1 VDDAGPATDDVPV
14 TTEQR
19 PTTPATPA
27 TPPADGPPPW
37 VLRLAS
43 LTIYV
48 GVVGFVIAE
57 IVQYAQSGTDGFLPA
72 TFANALVWVVGVNA
86 IICGSGHIVMPG
98 PVAESIG
105 WPKGSPFQFEV
116 GLANLGIGVLG
127 VLSPSFDRDFA
138 LAVVIAFSI
147 FYFGA
152 ALGHVREMISEHDTA
167 PGNAGFIFWFDV
179 IAPPAL
185 IALYLAT

>member
-1 VDDAGPATDDVPV
+1 VDGAGPATDDVPV

-19 PTTPATPA
+19 PSTPAT
-27 TPPADGPPPW
+27 TPADGPPPW

-98 PVAESIG
+98 PVADSIG

-127 VLSPSFDRDFA
+127 VMSPSFDRDFA
-138 LAVVIAFSI
+138 LAVVIAFTI

-152 ALGHVREMISEHDTA
+152 ALGHVREMISEHNMA

>member
-1 VDDAGPATDDVPV
+1 MSQVWRVAGPAIDDVPV

-27 TPPADGPPPW
+27 DGPPPW
-37 VLRLAS
+37 VLGLAS

-57 IVQYAQSGTDGFLPA
+57 IVQYAQSGTEGFLPA

-98 PVAESIG
+98 PVADSIG

-138 LAVVIAFSI
+138 LAVVIAFTI

-152 ALGHVREMISEHDTA
+152 ALGHVREMISEHNMA

>member
-1 VDDAGPATDDVPV
+1 MEGAGPATDDVPV

-19 PTTPATPA
+19 PTTPAT
-27 TPPADGPPPW
+27 TPADGPPSW

-57 IVQYAQSGTDGFLPA
+57 IVQYAQSGTDGFLAA

-152 ALGHVREMISEHDTA
+152 ALGHVREMISAHDTA